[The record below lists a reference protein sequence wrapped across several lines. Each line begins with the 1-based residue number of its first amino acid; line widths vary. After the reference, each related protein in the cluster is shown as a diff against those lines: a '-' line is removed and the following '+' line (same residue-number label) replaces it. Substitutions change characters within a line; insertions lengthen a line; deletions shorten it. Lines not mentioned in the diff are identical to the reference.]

1 VRLSLFGATGALG
14 RECLAQSLE
23 ARHEL
28 TVLVRT
34 PPKLPAEVRDRIDI
48 VEGDGLAADAVGRAI
63 PPGTEAVLF
72 AIGVDRGSPEDLC
85 TDVTRHILAAMR
97 ERDVRRFVWCGGG
110 STLVS
115 DDVITFG
122 ARFVELFSRTF
133 LGLRHRGFDRFSGF
147 SQIHFVD
154 CADAMLGM
162 LHDDAWLHKAPIVQY

>member
-63 PPGTEAVLF
+63 P
-72 AIGVDRGSPEDLC
+72 
-85 TDVTRHILAAMR
+85 
-97 ERDVRRFVWCGGG
+97 
-110 STLVS
+110 
-115 DDVITFG
+115 
-122 ARFVELFSRTF
+122 
-133 LGLRHRGFDRFSGF
+133 
-147 SQIHFVD
+147 
-154 CADAMLGM
+154 MLGM